1 MELIW
6 ERLGPTWVFIVPIF
20 VEFFIRMPLLYTV
33 PETLHNSKM
42 DT

>member
-1 MELIW
+1 M
-6 ERLGPTWVFIVPIF
+6 WVFIVPIF

-33 PETLHNSKM
+33 PETLYKSKM

>member
-1 MELIW
+1 MLSW
-6 ERLGPTWVFIVPIF
+6 SPLSHA
-20 VEFFIRMPLLYTV
+20 IRMPLLYTV